1 MNKEVRVGA
10 ATIILRDGKIM
21 LGERIGSHGANAQ

>member
-10 ATIILRDGKIM
+10 TTIILRDGKIM
-21 LGERIGSHGANAQ
+21 LGESIGSHGANAQ